1 MEDLLESS
9 STEAKV
15 VIVNPGGRVETFSS
29 FHYKTK
35 LIIVNLCRKKLKTI
49 ANLTFEHPIIPE
61 ELPDPLRRTVS
72 KEFQEYCNNATD
84 SVLKKSRPDDLAAF
98 SNKVLVHEADV
109 WCPFWMNCVR
119 GACNVRDS
127 SQLDVKKINA
137 MALITSVAARGRNE
151 TMSAVAYRISA
162 VLFHS
167 GVKHEDL
174 RILNKLGVCMSP
186 DMIVQFQRKMGE
198 CCESKVGHWKR
209 EIEKAKVASLLLNE
223 VREKQVGNHEDD
235 VMRVDIDFSEE
246 TIRKYDFFEPAAFQF
261 CQEHINRFSDEQD
274 IITDQELGA
283 AAAEIAK
290 IQLPYYR
297 YIIL

>member
-1 MEDLLESS
+1 M
-9 STEAKV
+9 
-15 VIVNPGGRVETFSS
+15 
-29 FHYKTK
+29 
-35 LIIVNLCRKKLKTI
+35 
-49 ANLTFEHPIIPE
+49 
-61 ELPDPLRRTVS
+61 
-72 KEFQEYCNNATD
+72 
-84 SVLKKSRPDDLAAF
+84 
-98 SNKVLVHEADV
+98 

-246 TIRKYDFFEPAAFQF
+246 TVRKYMISSSRPLSNSARSTLTASRM
-261 CQEHINRFSDEQD
+261 N
-274 IITDQELGA
+274 
-283 AAAEIAK
+283 K
-290 IQLPYYR
+290 ISSQTR
-297 YIIL
+297 S